1 MKVSTEEIKKSIK
14 KKIKSLILH
23 ILVDE
28 KHLPEP
34 K

>member
-1 MKVSTEEIKKSIK
+1 MKVSTEEIKKSLK